1 VALAGSGESRSRI
14 VGWLVGLS
22 EGSARRPALVL
33 LFSVILSAL
42 SGWGVVAHLG
52 VSSETD
58 DLFDASLPFRE
69 SRDALHRAFPM
80 LEDSVLVVVDAPSD
94 TRARAAVRWLAAEL
108 RADPERFRDVF
119 VPADGAF
126 FERNGLLYLESD
138 ALEEL
143 VDDLAVAQPF
153 LAELSRDPSL
163 GGLFDLLRR
172 AVDLSPQLGGFEL
185 DRVLGHVD
193 GAVQGAALLRAA
205 PTQFD
210 DLVLGRRGTDGG
222 GRRFLM
228 VQPRPDF
235 SDFVPARAGMLRLRE
250 IMPEV
255 GAGAREGAR
264 ARMTGELALQ
274 FEEFESVRGQAAV
287 AGVTSFVLV
296 SLLLVISL
304 RSVRLILGTVVAL
317 LLGLLWT
324 AGAAALVVGHLNVI
338 SVAFAVLFIGLAVD
352 FGLHYS
358 LRYRELRARGEEH
371 FAALRGTSETV
382 GVSIAL
388 CALTTAVGFFSFVP
402 TGYRGVSELGM
413 IAGCGMLVAV
423 FATLTVLPAIM
434 SFGLVA
440 GEAPRPASPWPLPRF
455 PGRHPGL
462 VLVIGALLTGA
473 ATVGALR
480 WEFDPNPLHVRDP
493 NTEGVQTFEEL
504 LANGELHPWSA
515 EWLAPDLAT
524 AERFAERA
532 RQLDSV
538 DRVLTLH
545 SYVPAGQAAKLE
557 TISDARLLLNLAD
570 ADVRGVVPGDEA
582 VESLRAFRA
591 SLDALEP
598 SGVDPLLFDTA
609 RKLAGDLDA
618 LLAGPL
624 AGAER
629 AATLRALDE
638 SLVRPLVTR
647 LAELREA
654 LRAGPVALEDV
665 PEALRRRM
673 VAVDGRARVQ
683 VFAAG
688 DLNENRELVAFY
700 EDLRAIAPDAGGTSA
715 YMVESARFIR
725 AALEQA
731 FLLAACFI
739 TALLLFLWR
748 SVVDTV
754 RVLVPLA
761 CAALCTAGA
770 ASVIGPP
777 LNFADVIVLPLLLG
791 IGVDT
796 GIHLVH
802 RFRSA
807 ERGDILGTS
816 TPQAVVWSALTT
828 IASFGT
834 LGLTAHRGMASL
846 GQLLT
851 LGVAFTLAA
860 NLILLPALLAL
871 GKNRGR

>member
-1 VALAGSGESRSRI
+1 
-14 VGWLVGLS
+14 
-22 EGSARRPALVL
+22 
-33 LFSVILSAL
+33 
-42 SGWGVVAHLG
+42 
-52 VSSETD
+52 
-58 DLFDASLPFRE
+58 
-69 SRDALHRAFPM
+69 M
-80 LEDSVLVVVDAPSD
+80 LEDLVLVVVDAPSD
-94 TRARAAVRWLAAEL
+94 TRARNAVRWLAAEL

-119 VPADGAF
+119 VPGDGAF

-143 VDDLAVAQPF
+143 VDDLALAQPF

-163 GGLFDLLRR
+163 RGLFDLLRR
-172 AVDLSPQLGGFEL
+172 ALDRSPELSGFEL

-193 GAVQGAALLRAA
+193 EAVQGAASLRAT
-205 PTQFD
+205 PTRFD
-210 DLVLGRRGTDGG
+210 DLVLGRSGADGA

-250 IMPEV
+250 MLPEV
-255 GAGAREGAR
+255 GAGARKGAS

-274 FEEFESVRGQAAV
+274 FEELESVRGQAAV

-296 SLLLVISL
+296 SILLVISL
-304 RSVRLILGTVVAL
+304 RSVRLILGTVIAL

-358 LRYRELRARGEEH
+358 LRYRELRANGEEH
-371 FAALRGTSETV
+371 AAALRSTSETV

-388 CALTTAVGFFSFVP
+388 CATTTAVGFFSFVP
-402 TGYRGVSELGM
+402 TGYRGVSELGV

-434 SFGLVA
+434 SAGVVA
-440 GEAPRPASPWPLPRF
+440 GETPRPSANWPLPRF
-455 PGRHPGL
+455 PGRHPGV
-462 VLVIGALLTGA
+462 VLAVGALLTGA
-473 ATVGALR
+473 AAVGALR

-493 NTEGVQTFEEL
+493 NTEGVRTFEEL

-515 EWLAPDLAT
+515 EWLAPDLAA
-524 AERFAERA
+524 AEGIAERA
-532 RQLDSV
+532 RQLPSV

-545 SYVPAGQAAKLE
+545 SYVPTEQAAKLE
-557 TISDARLLLNLAD
+557 TISDAQLLLNLAD
-570 ADVRGVVPGDEA
+570 TDAGGAPPGDDA
-582 VESLRAFRA
+582 VDTLRSFRA
-591 SLDALEP
+591 SLDALDP
-598 SGVDPLLFDTA
+598 SGIDPLLFDTS
-609 RKLAGDLDA
+609 RKLAADLDA

-654 LRAGPVALEDV
+654 LRPTPVALEDV
-665 PEALRRRM
+665 PEELRRRM
-673 VAVDGRARVQ
+673 VAADGRARVQ

-688 DLNENRELVAFY
+688 DLNENRELVEFY
-700 EDLRAIAPDAGGTSA
+700 EELQTIAPDAGGTST

-731 FLLAACFI
+731 FLVAACFI

-748 SVVDTV
+748 SVVDTI
-754 RVLVPLA
+754 RVLVPLG
-761 CAALCTAGA
+761 CAALFTAGA
-770 ASVIGPP
+770 AAVIGPP

-807 ERGDILGTS
+807 GHGDILGTS
-816 TPQAVVWSALTT
+816 TSQAVVWSALTT

-851 LGVAFTLAA
+851 LGVGFTLAA

-871 GKNRGR
+871 GKRQAR

>member
-1 VALAGSGESRSRI
+1 SRSRI

-22 EGSARRPALVL
+22 EISARRPGVVL
-33 LFSVILSAL
+33 LFAVVLSAL

-58 DLFDASLPFRE
+58 DIFDASLPFRE
-69 SRDALHRAFPM
+69 RRDALYRAFPM
-80 LEDSVLVVVDAPSD
+80 LEDPVLVVVDAPSD

-119 VPADGAF
+119 VPGDGEF
-126 FERNGLLYLESD
+126 FEKNGLLYLEPD

-143 VDDLAVAQPF
+143 VDDLALAQPF
-153 LAELSRDPSL
+153 LAELSRDRSL
-163 GGLFDLLRR
+163 RGLFDLLSR
-172 AVDLSPQLGGFEL
+172 AVELSPQLGGFEL
-185 DRVLGHVD
+185 DRVLGHV
-193 GAVQGAALLRAA
+193 GEAVQGAALFRAT
-205 PTQFD
+205 PTRFD

-235 SDFVPARAGMLRLRE
+235 SDFVPARPGMLRLRE
-250 IMPEV
+250 ILPEI
-255 GAGAREGAR
+255 GAGEREGAS
-264 ARMTGELALQ
+264 ARMTGDLALQ
-274 FEEFESVRGQAAV
+274 FEEFESVRGQATV
-287 AGVTSFVLV
+287 AGATSFVLV
-296 SLLLVISL
+296 SILLAISL
-304 RSVRLILGTVVAL
+304 RSTRLILGTVVAL

-358 LRYRELRARGEEH
+358 LRYRELRANGEEH
-371 FAALRGTSETV
+371 ANALRGTSETV

-388 CALTTAVGFFSFVP
+388 CASTTAVGFFSFLP
-402 TGYRGVSELGM
+402 TGYRGVSELGV
-413 IAGCGMLVAV
+413 IAGCGMLIAV
-423 FATLTVLPAIM
+423 LATLTVLPAIM
-434 SFGLVA
+434 SVGLVA
-440 GEAPRPASPWPLPRF
+440 GEPPRPTARWPLPRF
-455 PGRHPGL
+455 PGRHPG
-462 VLVIGALLTGA
+462 VILATGTLLTGA

-493 NTEGVQTFEEL
+493 NTEGVRTFEEL

-515 EWLAPDLAT
+515 EWLVPDLAT
-524 AERFAERA
+524 AEQFAERA

-538 DRVLTLH
+538 NRVLTLH
-545 SYVPAGQAAKLE
+545 SYVPTGQAAKLE
-557 TISDARLLLNLAD
+557 TIGDARLLLNLGD
-570 ADVRGVVPGDEA
+570 AAGRDPASDDEVVETI
-582 VESLRAFRA
+582 RAFRA
-591 SLDALEP
+591 SLDVVKP
-598 SGVDPLLFDTA
+598 NGIDPPLFDTA
-609 RKLAGDLDA
+609 QKLAADLDA

-624 AGAER
+624 AGGER

-638 SLVRPLVTR
+638 SLVRPIVTR
-647 LAELREA
+647 LAELQEA
-654 LRAGPVALEDV
+654 LRAAPVALEDV
-665 PEALRRRM
+665 PEQLRRRM
-673 VAVDGRARVQ
+673 VAPDGRARVQ

-688 DLNENRELVAFY
+688 DLNDNRELVEFY
-700 EDLRAIAPDAGGTSA
+700 EQLQTIAPDASGTSA

-725 AALEQA
+725 SALEQA
-731 FLLAACFI
+731 FLLAACAI

-748 SVVDTV
+748 SLADTV
-754 RVLVPLA
+754 RVLVPLG
-761 CAALCTAGA
+761 CAALFTAGA

-802 RFRSA
+802 RFRSG
-807 ERGDILGTS
+807 EHRDIMGTS
-816 TPQAVVWSALTT
+816 TSQAVVWSALTT
-828 IASFGT
+828 IASFGA

-851 LGVAFTLAA
+851 LGVGFTLAA

-871 GKNRGR
+871 GRKRGR